1 MFFKHFVAPLSVMTL
16 ILGSPLDLGARQ
28 SSCSALQLV
37 HIAGTTERG
46 LGIVGT
52 PLSAALASAVPGT
65 TTKYITYDTSA
76 EYVVTVAAGAA
87 ITTTYLASQAI
98 ACPNQRFVLSGYSK
112 GAMVVHGT
120 TLSSS
125 LKSKVASILVFGD
138 PERNSNN
145 PWPINSP
152 SVDLAPKDGSTSSQ
166 NIASFCNTGD
176 LFCAIPGYSLPA
188 HLAYPTD
195 GSIGVAANFVKARV

>member
-1 MFFKHFVAPLSVMTL
+1 MLSKYLVAPL
-16 ILGSPLDLGARQ
+16 ILAASALGAPAELKARQ
-28 SSCSALQLV
+28 SCSALQLV
-37 HIAGTTERG
+37 HLSGTTEIG

-52 PLSAALASAVPGT
+52 PLAAALASSGI
-65 TTKYITYDTSA
+65 TTKSITYDTTA

-87 ITTTYLASQAI
+87 ITRTYLAAQAI
-98 ACPNQRFVLSGYSK
+98 ACPNQRFILSGYSK
-112 GAMVVHGT
+112 GALVVHELS
-120 TLSSS
+120 LSSS

-138 PERNSNN
+138 PARNINS
-145 PWPINSP
+145 PWPIDNP

-176 LFCAIPGYSLPA
+176 LFCAIPGVSLPA

-195 GSIGVAANFVKARV
+195 GSIAVAAAFAKARP

>member
-1 MFFKHFVAPLSVMTL
+1 MFAKYFFVPLAIASFAIGAPV
-16 ILGSPLDLGARQ
+16 DLETRQ
-28 SSCSALQLV
+28 SSCSSLQLV
-37 HIAGTTERG
+37 HLAGTTEFG

-52 PLSAALASAVPGT
+52 PLAAALASSGV
-65 TTKYITYDTSA
+65 TTKSITYDTSA
-76 EYVVTVAAGAA
+76 EYVVTVAAGAT
-87 ITTTYLASQAI
+87 ITTTYLASQAT
-98 ACPNQRFVLSGYSK
+98 ACPNQRFILSGYSK
-112 GAMVVHGT
+112 GALVVHGLN
-120 TLSSS
+120 LSSS

-138 PERNSNN
+138 PARNINS

-176 LFCAIPGYSLPA
+176 LFCAIPGVSLPA

-195 GSIGVAANFVKARV
+195 GSIAVAAAFAKSRP

>member
-1 MFFKHFVAPLSVMTL
+1 MFSKYFVVPLSVTAL
-16 ILGSPLDLGARQ
+16 VLGSPIGLEPRQ

-37 HIAGTTERG
+37 HVAGTTEIG

-52 PLSAALASAVPGT
+52 PLSTALASAVPGT
-65 TTKYITYDTSA
+65 TTKSITYDTSA

-87 ITTTYLASQAI
+87 TTQSYLASQAA
-98 ACPNQRFVLSGYSK
+98 ACPNQRFVLTGYSK
-112 GAMVVHGT
+112 GALVLHST
-120 TLSSS
+120 TLASN
-125 LKSKVASILVFGD
+125 LKSRVASILVFGD
-138 PERNSNN
+138 PARNIDS

-176 LFCAIPGYSLPA
+176 LFCDIPGVSLPA

-195 GSIGVAANFVKARV
+195 GSIGAAANFVKTRA

>member
-1 MFFKHFVAPLSVMTL
+1 MFAKYFVAPLFVVASVM
-16 ILGSPLDLGARQ
+16 GSPVDLKPRQ
-28 SSCSALQLV
+28 SCSSLQFV
-37 HIAGTTERG
+37 HLAGTTEIG

-52 PLSAALASAVPGT
+52 PLAAALASAVPGT
-65 TTKYITYDTSA
+65 TTKSITYDTSA
-76 EYVVTVAAGAA
+76 EYVVTVAAGA
-87 ITTTYLASQAI
+87 TTTAGYLASQAA

-112 GAMVVHGT
+112 GALVVHSLN
-120 TLSSS
+120 LSST

-138 PERNSNN
+138 PARNINS

-176 LFCAIPGYSLPA
+176 LFCAIPGVSLPA

-195 GSIGVAANFVKARV
+195 GSIGVAANFVKARA